1 MKGESM
7 KLSAFDVLF
16 LVACGIRVES
26 CDFTAREHVWELDGD
41 AETTKGCDLCAHVRQ
56 ELLAFGASGQ
66 LVCQCGKVFLKDSGA
81 IRGTTLELGG
91 AINDATG
98 FSDDEAA
105 QC

>member
-1 MKGESM
+1 M